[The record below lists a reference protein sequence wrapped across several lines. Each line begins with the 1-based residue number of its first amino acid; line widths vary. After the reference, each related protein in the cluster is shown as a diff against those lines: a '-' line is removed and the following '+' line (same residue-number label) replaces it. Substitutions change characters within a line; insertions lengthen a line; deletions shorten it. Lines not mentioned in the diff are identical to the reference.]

1 MMKKALILMAFA
13 AVCSVFMRYTNED
26 SIKDKLCTKENVY
39 MAIKK
44 SGILH
49 PDVVFAQ
56 IMLESANLKSKLTKT
71 NNNFLGMRFP
81 NKRQTTAIGEFHGY
95 AKYFGWEDCVQDYLL
110 YQNYVLRNKKMNRN
124 QYLAF
129 IGKKYSECGTY
140 KKRILRLIK
149 DNSAFIRTQDSLY
162 YCSTL

>member
-13 AVCSVFMRYTNED
+13 SVCSVFMCYTNED

-39 MAIKK
+39 MEIKRA
-44 SGILH
+44 GIQH
-49 PDVVFAQ
+49 ADVVFAQ

-71 NNNFLGMRFP
+71 TNNFLGMKLPSRRP
-81 NKRQTTAIGEFHGY
+81 TTAVGEFHGY
-95 AKYFGWEDCVQDYLL
+95 AKYFGWQDCVQDYLL

-124 QYLAF
+124 QYLSF

>member
-1 MMKKALILMAFA
+1 MKKIVLLLIIMVLNGAFL
-13 AVCSVFMRYTNED
+13 CYTDSE
-26 SIKDKLCTKENVY
+26 SIKDKQCTKENVY

-124 QYLAF
+124 QYLTF

>member
-1 MMKKALILMAFA
+1 MKKFTLLLIILVLSGAFL
-13 AVCSVFMRYTNED
+13 CYTDSD
-26 SIKDKLCTKENVY
+26 SIKDKQCTKENVY
-39 MAIKK
+39 MEIKR
-44 SGILH
+44 SGIQH
-49 PDVVFAQ
+49 ADVVFAQ

-95 AKYFGWEDCVQDYLL
+95 AKYFGWQDCVQDYLL
-110 YQNYVLRNKKMNRN
+110 YQNYVLRNKKMTRN

-129 IGKKYSECGTY
+129 IGKKYSECGSY
-140 KKRILRLIK
+140 KKRILHVIK
-149 DNSAFIRTQDSLY
+149 ANSEFLHTQDSLY